1 MVLVTE
7 LRVKGVVELV
17 VGRIEDLS
25 VAVTGRGGLIT
36 RPALL
41 MVFVLLLLLLLL
53 LLLESM
59 SESVWGSSST
69 STISSSPPF

>member
-53 LLLESM
+53 LESM